1 MSENIVP
8 KIEQVSLPVKPE
20 IKTGQTLEHAPESIV
35 EKSALEK
42 KVEQEG
48 SSKPEVK
55 EGASSV
61 TSTAPTITD
70 DYHVRR
76 EAQIDAY
83 LSDGLSET
91 FLAMTPAKQKIFKE
105 EGEVTAKKINVLLDA
120 TKINVGKIISLIKNW
135 LKLITGINRFFLDQ
149 EAKIKADKIIKIKN
163 KL

>member
-1 MSENIVP
+1 
-8 KIEQVSLPVKPE
+8 
-20 IKTGQTLEHAPESIV
+20 
-35 EKSALEK
+35 
-42 KVEQEG
+42 
-48 SSKPEVK
+48 
-55 EGASSV
+55 
-61 TSTAPTITD
+61 
-70 DYHVRR
+70 
-76 EAQIDAY
+76 